1 MNWETEGFLLS
12 KKKFR
17 ENANIISV
25 FTKTKGKVSGIVY
38 GGNSRKIRNYL
49 QIGNKIFLSYSSKNE
64 NSIGYFK
71 TELIDPISPKFFD
84 NKEKTTAIMS
94 TSNLLNQLLPESQN
108 HQTIYRNLE
117 LLNYQYNYEYWIIH
131 FIFWELKL
139 IKELGYG
146 FNLEKFKDNQ
156 DNLQIIKFDGVNYS
170 VPKYLIQDYDYG
182 KISKKEIKDGLNF
195 TRNIYMNKFFIPNNL
210 IFPQNRILLE
220 KYYA

>member
-108 HQTIYRNLE
+108 HQTIYRNC
-117 LLNYQYNYEYWIIH
+117 IT
-131 FIFWELKL
+131 K
-139 IKELGYG
+139 
-146 FNLEKFKDNQ
+146 
-156 DNLQIIKFDGVNYS
+156 S
-170 VPKYLIQDYDYG
+170 
-182 KISKKEIKDGLNF
+182 S
-195 TRNIYMNKFFIPNNL
+195 NNL
-210 IFPQNRILLE
+210 
-220 KYYA
+220 

>member
-117 LLNYQYNYEYWIIH
+117 LLNDQYNYEYWIIH

>member
-1 MNWETEGFLLS
+1 M
-12 KKKFR
+12 
-17 ENANIISV
+17 
-25 FTKTKGKVSGIVY
+25 Y

-117 LLNYQYNYEYWIIH
+117 LLNDQYNYEYWIIH
-131 FIFWELKL
+131 FIFSLPIRNEL
-139 IKELGYG
+139 
-146 FNLEKFKDNQ
+146 
-156 DNLQIIKFDGVNYS
+156 
-170 VPKYLIQDYDYG
+170 
-182 KISKKEIKDGLNF
+182 ISPE
-195 TRNIYMNKFFIPNNL
+195 
-210 IFPQNRILLE
+210 
-220 KYYA
+220 